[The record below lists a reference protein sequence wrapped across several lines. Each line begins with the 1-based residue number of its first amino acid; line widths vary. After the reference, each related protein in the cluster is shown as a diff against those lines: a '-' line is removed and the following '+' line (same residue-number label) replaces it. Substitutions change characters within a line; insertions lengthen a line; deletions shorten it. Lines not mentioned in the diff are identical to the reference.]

1 MNKRAVGSEKET
13 KAAEYLKARGVKIL
27 ESNYSCRAGEV
38 DLIGEDHGCLV
49 FFEVKWRRSGYS
61 GDPSEAVDRRKQQKI
76 CRVCD
81 NYRMFHTEVYK
92 MQVRFD
98 VLAMEE
104 EEVNWIKNAF
114 DYVGRGF

>member
-1 MNKRAVGSEKET
+1 MNRRAVGSEKEA
-13 KAAEYLKARGVKIL
+13 KAAEYLTAQGIKIL

-61 GDPSEAVDRRKQQKI
+61 GDPSEAVDCRKQQKI

-81 NYRMFHTEVYK
+81 NYRMFHKELYK
-92 MQVRFD
+92 LQVRFD

-104 EEVNWIKNAF
+104 EKVNWIKNAF
-114 DYVGRGF
+114 DYAGRGF